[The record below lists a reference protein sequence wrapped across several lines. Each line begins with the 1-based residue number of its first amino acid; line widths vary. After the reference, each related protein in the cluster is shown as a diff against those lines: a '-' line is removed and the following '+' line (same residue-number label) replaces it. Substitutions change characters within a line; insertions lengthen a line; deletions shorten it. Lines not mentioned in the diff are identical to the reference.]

1 MVLWNYRG
9 EFLAGLGVTLQL
21 TVLAFLGAAV
31 VGTIIA
37 VFRISPI
44 APLRA
49 AGTVFVEVFRNVPLM
64 SLLIVVVYALPEI
77 GITMSYTTSVVAA
90 MTCVGGAFLCEA
102 VRGGINGVPAG
113 QIEAA
118 RSLGFTFNGV
128 LGRVVLPQAFRSMV
142 QPLVTVFIGI
152 LISSSLAG
160 VVGVKDLTA
169 TVSSIN
175 NREAQGLLTFLVAAV
190 IYVTIALGAGA
201 VGARLEK
208 RLRVLR

>member
-1 MVLWNYRG
+1 MVLWEYRG
-9 EFLAGLGVTLQL
+9 EFLDGVLMTLQL
-21 TVLAFLGAAV
+21 TVAAFLGAVV

-44 APLRA
+44 VPLRA
-49 AGTVFVEVFRNVPLM
+49 AGTVFVEIFRNVPLM

-77 GITMSYTTSVVAA
+77 GILMSYEVSVIAA
-90 MTCVGGAFLCEA
+90 MVCVGAAFLCEA
-102 VRGGINGVPAG
+102 VRGGINAVPAG

-118 RSLGFTFNGV
+118 RSLGFTFTGV

-160 VVGVKDLTA
+160 VVGVEDLTRV
-169 TVSSIN
+169 VSAIN
-175 NREAQGLLTFLVAAV
+175 LREAQGLLTFMVAAV
-190 IYVTIALGAGA
+190 IYLTIALAAGG
-201 VGARLEK
+201 VGAWLEK